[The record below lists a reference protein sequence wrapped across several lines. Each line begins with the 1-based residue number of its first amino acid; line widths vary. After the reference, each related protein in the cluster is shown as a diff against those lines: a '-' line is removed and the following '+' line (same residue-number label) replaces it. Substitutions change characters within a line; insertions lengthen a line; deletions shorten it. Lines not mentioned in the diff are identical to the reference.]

1 MAASVSSVS
10 PMQASIESAT
20 DHLTI
25 DQGRL
30 HVPEETCLF
39 SLLKQTLVQF
49 VTTYDTLPSSLQS
62 LLLSQP
68 TSLDRII
75 NSIFDTSSLAFVTE
89 QEFRIEA
96 GLDDHDK
103 ATLFVQAVAGMAMI
117 FERLSSVVAS
127 TSSDSSDQKTSCLFS
142 RALQLF
148 AESEQRRTMLD
159 RIGQTS
165 LLSHCYTKDELVSF
179 LVAIV
184 EDRRLPGAADG
195 SSSSLLP
202 LNAVGEDLLSESV
215 AWVSDRSC
223 KNMGLP
229 WGFTIMALN

>member
-1 MAASVSSVS
+1 MASTISSVS

-20 DHLTI
+20 DALSI
-25 DQGRL
+25 DQGYL
-30 HVPEETCLF
+30 HVPGATCLF
-39 SLLKQTLVQF
+39 SLLKQTLTQF
-49 VTTYDTLPSSLQS
+49 ATTYDVLPTSLQS
-62 LLLSQP
+62 LLLSQGQ
-68 TSLDRII
+68 LERIL

-103 ATLFVQAVAGMAMI
+103 ATLFIQAVAGIAMI
-117 FERLSSVVAS
+117 FERLLHASCSS
-127 TSSDSSDQKTSCLFS
+127 SSSIPEDKIGCLFS
-142 RALQLF
+142 RELQLF
-148 AESEQRRTMLD
+148 AESEQRRAMLD
-159 RIGQTS
+159 RIGHTS
-165 LLSHCYTKDELVSF
+165 LLSHCYTKHELVSF
-179 LVAIV
+179 LVGVV
-184 EDRRLPGAADG
+184 EGRLSGQKHVAG
-195 SSSSLLP
+195 SNLP